1 MIPVLYEPNET
12 NFNTNG
18 VGLLT
23 DAISCEVEEERN
35 GVFELVLKYPQEGN
49 ISEYIK
55 EDCIIK
61 AKPNDVDEDQLFRI
75 YKSGKPIAG
84 IHSPSL
90 APIRSSDS

>member
-61 AKPNDVDEDQLFRI
+61 AKPNDVDEDQYIQKWKTDCRE
-75 YKSGKPIAG
+75 
-84 IHSPSL
+84 
-90 APIRSSDS
+90 